1 MSSTTHPALALALL
15 ALAAAPATGSSTQS
29 GETVELSF
37 RAEPGLALA
46 KVVLV
51 QHELSLVEMGM
62 SREGGPLMREDVGGW
77 LKAGT
82 RQSFVDEYLEVG
94 EGRPQVFRRTLEN
107 FEGNARMTMTGNR
120 GLSTTARY
128 VSPLAGL
135 PVLHTWVPEEQTW
148 GRCFDHL
155 VGEERQL
162 EELDDDADF
171 LGLLPAGPVAVG
183 DSWSVE
189 AGALRSLLAPGGN
202 MGAVPEEPGFF
213 QRMVEVG
220 IGGDLA
226 DVLGAELAGTVDV
239 TLAELR
245 EDDEG
250 RRLAVLQG
258 QFSVV
263 SERDRTRT
271 YVTGMPKEER
281 RELADLRS
289 VTVSWMA
296 DGTFEL
302 LWDLDAGHA
311 AGASAEAQE
320 TIGAEISKRAV
331 AEGGVRMDVAQRSTY
346 SGTMTIDFK
355 LRPPRE
361 GQVEEMAATAE
372 TGGLIEKPPR
382 KAKKN
387 R

>member
-1 MSSTTHPALALALL
+1 MSSTKHPVLALALL
-15 ALAAAPATGSSTQS
+15 ALASPLAS
-29 GETVELSF
+29 GAQDEPVELRF
-37 RAEPGLALA
+37 DAEPGLQLA

-51 QHELSLVEMGM
+51 QHELSLVEMGTT
-62 SREGGPLMREDVGGW
+62 REGGPLMSEDVGGW

-82 RQSFVDEYLEVG
+82 RQAFIDEYLEVAD
-94 EGRPQVFRRTLEN
+94 GRPQVFRRTLEN
-107 FEGNARMTMTGNR
+107 FEGNARMTMTGSR
-120 GLSTTARY
+120 GISTTARH

-135 PVLHTWVPEEQTW
+135 PVLHTWVPEEDTW

-155 VGEERQL
+155 VAEERQL

-171 LGLLPAGPVAVG
+171 LGLLPPGPVAVG

-202 MGAVPEEPGFF
+202 TGAVPEEPGFF
-213 QRMVEVG
+213 PRMVEVG

-226 DVLGAELAGTVDV
+226 DVLGEDLGGTVSV

-245 EDDEG
+245 EEEG
-250 RRLAVLQG
+250 RQLAVLQG
-258 QFSVV
+258 EFSLV

-281 RELADLRS
+281 RELADLRG
-289 VTVSWMA
+289 VTVSWLA

-302 LWDLDAGHA
+302 LWDLEAGHA
-311 AGASAEAQE
+311 AGASADAQE
-320 TIGAEISKRAV
+320 TIIAEIFKRAL
-331 AEGGVRMDVAQRSTY
+331 AEGGVRIEVSQRSTY
-346 SGTMTIDFK
+346 SGRMTVDFK
-355 LRPPRE
+355 VRPPRE
-361 GQVEEMAATAE
+361 GQIEEMTSAAE
-372 TGGLIEKPPR
+372 TGGVVEKPPR
-382 KAKKN
+382 KGKKQ